1 MSESLNPRPFAGKLV
16 VVTGAHGAY
25 GREIAGAFLRQGAK
39 LLLSDLSPSL
49 IPSDELPLGSY
60 TYFSADLSN
69 AADLEALS
77 ENLLAH
83 GTPDVLINNAGL
95 FPFVDVLDMPLDAFD
110 RVLNVNLRA
119 PFRLMQRVGSAMAQR
134 GSGAICNISSGAA
147 SVVREN
153 GAVYGASKAGLE
165 HLTRAF
171 AVRLGPHGVRVN
183 AVRPGLRGDTRDPI
197 PESHLQRVGSA
208 VPLRRLARP
217 GEVSNLVTFLTSDAA
232 AFISGETIAVDGGNA
247 INRRIPA

>member
-1 MSESLNPRPFAGKLV
+1 MSQLPFAGKLV
-16 VVTGAHGAY
+16 VVTGANGAY
-25 GREIAGAFLRQGAK
+25 GKEIAAAFAQQGAK
-39 LLLSDLSPSL
+39 LLLSDLAPSL
-49 IPSDELPLGSY
+49 APSDELPEGSF
-60 TYFSADLSN
+60 TYLPADLCH
-69 AADLEALS
+69 AADLEALA
-77 ENLLAH
+77 ENLLAQ
-83 GTPDVLINNAGL
+83 GTPDVLVNNAGL
-95 FPFVDVLDMPLDAFD
+95 FPFLDILDMPLDAFD
-110 RVLNVNLRA
+110 RILNVNLRA
-119 PFRLMQRVGSAMAQR
+119 PFHLMQRLGAAMAQR

-171 AVRLGPHGVRVN
+171 AVRLGPQGVRVN
-183 AVRPGLRGDTRDPI
+183 AVRPGLRGDTHEPI
-197 PESHLQRVGSA
+197 PDSHLQRVGSG

-247 INRRIPA
+247 INRRMPA

>member
-1 MSESLNPRPFAGKLV
+1 MSQLPFAGKLV

-25 GREIAGAFLRQGAK
+25 GKEIAAAFAHQGAK
-39 LLLSDLSPSL
+39 LLLSDLAPSL
-49 IPSDELPLGSY
+49 SPSDELPEGSF
-60 TYFSADLSN
+60 TYLSADLSR
-69 AADLEALS
+69 AADLEALA
-77 ENLLAH
+77 ENLLAR
-83 GTPDVLINNAGL
+83 GTPDVLVNNAGL
-95 FPFVDVLDMPLDAFD
+95 FPFLDVLDMPLDAFD

-119 PFRLMQRVGSAMAQR
+119 PFRLMQRLGSAMAQR

-171 AVRLGPHGVRVN
+171 AVRLGPQGVRVN
-183 AVRPGLRGDTRDPI
+183 AVRPGLRGDTHEPI
-197 PESHLQRVGSA
+197 PESHLQRVGSG

-232 AFISGETIAVDGGNA
+232 SFISGETIAVDGGNA